1 MPDRNWK
8 AFESDHKDFD
18 ENGDDDSNDI
28 DKNFEITDPE
38 PEHSATVDM
47 QGPIARSKED
57 FWSDMEDDED
67 EEDEYDGSND
77 KFVPQD
83 YVLNY
88 IKSQGANGAHND
100 EIKKSYFPEFEP
112 ERISHVTMYQIDGLY
127 DLQETGVIRREGD
140 RWYSN
145 ESYKQE
151 QIEDPNEQ
159 FSYDGKKRE
168 GVYDANKERKGAN
181 EVIDSEILAVL
192 QDAKNGN
199 KITDYSL
206 EQLKALADARMLG
219 LINERNMGSYID
231 LTNAGMQ
238 ALEEAN
244 TPWELMSAQGKPSE
258 ISRSDYIGTPSF
270 GESKTVYKHQSG
282 LVNGTES
289 YETVDVDFSETD
301 SAVEFTCN
309 CGVRVTEANLPK
321 HMEEAH
327 GSKLT
332 EARYKTY
339 KTKDNIG
346 INESDVNVNDIGMG
360 KKTRAGES
368 YAKENMMDEAGLWW
382 DSLPHSDRVS
392 IIGDWSQS
400 DSFDDHVN
408 LSFSE
413 LQAKGFNDDADTTVN
428 DILTRYVGN
437 FYKAQGLDDEQWKVA
452 GGDWDGNFSPDW
464 SDTGGQSNTWYGS
477 VLDDHL
483 STRSGNHLDYT
494 DTSPAYPDPNNW
506 SDQQDMKNLQN
517 EAKTKEDYSLIDSS
531 PEEIEYYERHTNKES
546 DNITEEDM
554 DAVDERAFRGEIPL
568 FDLAMQLAYKSSKE
582 DFDEQSI
589 NQDFQ
594 SLDNEIADATD
605 KLNQLEND
613 LANARTVYQQERLE
627 EEVQKAKDRLTDL
640 EKDRDNLEMG
650 VFSSEPKF
658 SQWES
663 RKVWKSYEME
673 DEYAYEEDDDVK
685 VSLNVNDGTLTDK
698 PIEHTDEH
706 HTISDIDST
715 SPDDEGFSTNNIGS
729 GNYSKST
736 SYNPEPNKEI
746 GSRHL
751 TSKKGQR
758 NSQDNPASETQTFY
772 SNIVGK
778 LSGMEFDYEDT
789 ADDELYRDLYYQQI
803 DEGDENEVF
812 TAVDYEFSSTDNVSL
827 IAVADFINRTT
838 SWLGDER
845 DAQTLAKRWQDTRYS

>member
-368 YAKENMMDEAGLWW
+368 YAKE
-382 DSLPHSDRVS
+382 
-392 IIGDWSQS
+392 
-400 DSFDDHVN
+400 
-408 LSFSE
+408 
-413 LQAKGFNDDADTTVN
+413 
-428 DILTRYVGN
+428 
-437 FYKAQGLDDEQWKVA
+437 
-452 GGDWDGNFSPDW
+452 
-464 SDTGGQSNTWYGS
+464 
-477 VLDDHL
+477 
-483 STRSGNHLDYT
+483 
-494 DTSPAYPDPNNW
+494 
-506 SDQQDMKNLQN
+506 
-517 EAKTKEDYSLIDSS
+517 DYSLIDSS

-706 HTISDIDST
+706 HTESDKDST